1 MIRRPPRSTR
11 TDTLFPYTTLFRSGV
26 SSAARP
32 TGMAAFPG
40 GDAGAE
46 AKLSKRCRGDDI
58 SGLRPPAALQ
68 SAGFSKMV
76 LQSTR
81 IGSPFSWPPQQKE
94 LTSRAPSLM
103 VRTVAAYQ
111 DPRGHRVQHRHNT
124 RTP

>member
-1 MIRRPPRSTR
+1 
-11 TDTLFPYTTLFRSGV
+11 
-26 SSAARP
+26 
-32 TGMAAFPG
+32 MAAFPG

-81 IGSPFSWPPQQKE
+81 IGPPFSWPRQYKA
-94 LTSRAPSLM
+94 LHYRGPSFV
-103 VRTVAAYQ
+103 VRSVTAYQ
-111 DPRGHRVQHRHNT
+111 VCSVPCLDT
-124 RTP
+124 RPSPSQPMPCLSLTPEFGGGP